1 MKAGDKM
8 QIAPGYPAK
17 VSHKYRKV
25 IAKTGDIV
33 TLFADHSDVWIVE
46 LKNKER
52 ISIETKWL
60 SRPKMS

>member
-8 QIAPGYPAK
+8 QIAPGFPTK
-17 VSHKYRKV
+17 VSHKSRKV

-46 LKNKER
+46 LKNKDR
-52 ISIETKWL
+52 ISIPTKYL
-60 SRPKMS
+60 Q

>member
-8 QIAPGYPAK
+8 QIVVGYPTK
-17 VSHKYRKV
+17 VSHKKGKI

-33 TLFADHSDVWIVE
+33 TLFADHVDVWIVE
-46 LKNKER
+46 LSNKER

-60 SRPKMS
+60 SKPKRN

>member
-8 QIAPGYPAK
+8 QIAPGYPTK
-17 VSHKYRKV
+17 VSHKKGKV

-60 SRPKMS
+60 SRPKRS

>member
-8 QIAPGYPAK
+8 QIAPGFPTK
-17 VSHKYRKV
+17 VSHKKGKV

-46 LKNKER
+46 LKNKDR
-52 ISIETKWL
+52 ISIPTKYL
-60 SRPKMS
+60 Q